1 MPKSVGICRT
11 LFLAFLSII
20 LDNNNLSIGANAL
33 TYIIDYFL
41 PPLLLGVLVSRKEA
55 IYGVSAN
62 SNITV

>member
-11 LFLAFLSII
+11 LFLDFLSTI
-20 LDNNNLSIGANAL
+20 LHNSNLSIGANAF
-33 TYIIDYFL
+33 TYIIGYFL

-55 IYGVSAN
+55 LYGVSAS